1 MKLINLEWNG
11 HSVRGSEGSCALV
24 KYLGPTNHRGSRW
37 KATIMRDAET
47 KWSATASYEEGPI
60 VAVEKLL
67 EKQNLDWTVKGCAHA
82 GGMDSTYV
90 VWFGY
95 R

>member
-1 MKLINLEWNG
+1 MSEKLEWTG

-24 KYLGPTNHRGSRW
+24 KYLGPTDYRGSRW

-47 KWSATASYEEGPI
+47 KWSATASYNEGPI
-60 VAVEKLL
+60 VAVEMLL
-67 EKQNLDWTVKGCAHA
+67 EKHRVPDWTIKGCAHA

>member
-1 MKLINLEWNG
+1 MSEKLEWNG
-11 HSVRGSEGSCALV
+11 HSVIGSKGSCALV
-24 KYLGPTNHRGSRW
+24 KYLGPTEHKSSRW

-47 KWSATASYEEGPI
+47 KWSATASYNEGPI

-67 EKQNLDWTVKGCAHA
+67 EKQNLDWTIKGCAHA

-95 R
+95 K

>member
-1 MKLINLEWNG
+1 VL
-11 HSVRGSEGSCALV
+11 
-24 KYLGPTNHRGSRW
+24 
-37 KATIMRDAET
+37 
-47 KWSATASYEEGPI
+47 WSSISGLPNTRVVVGRLRSYYEGPI

-67 EKQNLDWTVKGCAHA
+67 DKQNLDWTIKGCAHA

-95 R
+95 K